1 MSEQAILF
9 IKEFG
14 TEYVPDQKNPGQ
26 LKGRDWV
33 EYSSIGGAQKT
44 IVREW
49 VEILSAVAPLT
60 GRGADNPAVQIAH
73 MRWNAIKPRYEAWK
87 TGQEAPPDGTP
98 LAAWNGVSR
107 QLGEKLKMHGVRS
120 VEEVARLTDT
130 HIQTLGIMGLRDII
144 EGAKR
149 FVLAQDKSVVTNA
162 LAEKDAQIAELRTKM
177 DDQAAQMAELI
188 EMVKEAKTVE
198 KRGPGR
204 PPKVREDAL
213 SAG

>member
-1 MSEQAILF
+1 MSEKAILF

-14 TEYVPDQKNPGQ
+14 TEYVPDQKKPGQ

-49 VEILSAVAPLT
+49 IEILSAVQPNT
-60 GRGADNPAVQIAH
+60 GRGSDNPAVQIAH
-73 MRWNAIKPRYEAWK
+73 MRWNAIQPRYEAWK
-87 TGQEAPPDGTP
+87 SGQEASPDGTP

-120 VEEVARLTDT
+120 VEEVAKLTDT

-149 FVLAQDKSVVTNA
+149 FVLAQDKTVVTNA

-177 DDQAAQMAELI
+177 DLQAAQMAELI
-188 EMVKEAKTVE
+188 EIVKEAKTE

-213 SAG
+213 AAG